1 MATVLITGG
10 TGMIGKALT
19 KALLEKD
26 HTVIILT
33 RDPEKQTVSTSKLC
47 YAKWNIEQQTI
58 DEAAIIKADH
68 IIHLAGA
75 GVADKR
81 WTKKRK
87 QEIVSSRV
95 DGGKLITESLKTIP
109 NNIKSVIS
117 ISGIGW
123 YGADPV
129 IPNPDPFEEDD
140 PVDGSFLGE
149 TCKKWEASIEPVTQ
163 LGKRLVIF
171 RTGIVLSNESGALVE
186 FEKPLRFGIAAILG
200 SGKQIISWIHIDD
213 LVRLFITAIENEKMA
228 GIYNGVAPRP
238 VSNKELTLQLAKIK
252 RGRFFVP
259 VHVPSFVLK
268 MVIGELSIEVLKSA
282 TVSCNKIH
290 FESFTFQFPSIEAA
304 LKDLV

>member
-33 RDPEKQTVSTSKLC
+33 RDPEKQTVSTSKLG

-68 IIHLAGA
+68 IIHLTGA

-87 QEIVSSRV
+87 QEIVNSRV
-95 DGGKLITESLKTIP
+95 DSGKLITETLKTIL
-109 NNIKSVIS
+109 NNVKSVIS

-140 PVDGSFLGE
+140 SVDGSFLGE
-149 TCKKWEASIEPVTQ
+149 TCKKWEASIEPIIQ

-171 RTGIVLSNESGALVE
+171 RTGIVLSNEGGALVE

-200 SGKQIISWIHIDD
+200 SGKQMISWIHIGD
-213 LVRLFITAIENEKMA
+213 LVRLFITAIENEKME
-228 GIYNGVAPRP
+228 GIYNAVAPRP
-238 VSNKELTLQLAKIK
+238 VSNKDLTLQLAKIK

-259 VHVPSFVLK
+259 VHVPGFVLK
-268 MVIGELSIEVLKSA
+268 LIVGEVSIEVLKSA

-290 FESFTFQFPSIEAA
+290 FESFSFQFPSIEAA